1 MAREEFNM
9 PLKIS
14 RWEVI
19 DELAMLSNKLSPA
32 QKEKIE
38 TGIRALVK
46 QVLSEKEERALPT
59 GKLKDRDGDDD
70 VVEKA
75 YIGIESKIA
84 KMKKPTG
91 STISITEGPNDAY
104 FILNV
109 NSRTKSFTIEEM
121 RKMVKIAQSSD
132 DLQKTSKELYRWF
145 ENVRKDVI
153 FDLELSRTDVKVPEI
168 ILFLKSRYAVKQK

>member
-1 MAREEFNM
+1 MGREEFNM

-19 DELAMLSNKLSPA
+19 DELAMMSNKLSPS

-46 QVLSEKEERALPT
+46 LVLSEKEERALPT

-70 VVEKA
+70 AVEKA

-91 STISITEGPNDAY
+91 STISITEGPN
-104 FILNV
+104 
-109 NSRTKSFTIEEM
+109 
-121 RKMVKIAQSSD
+121 
-132 DLQKTSKELYRWF
+132 
-145 ENVRKDVI
+145 
-153 FDLELSRTDVKVPEI
+153 
-168 ILFLKSRYAVKQK
+168 